1 LGVPLQNKG
10 GMMSKNK
17 KIAIGI
23 ATTFAG
29 IAVFL
34 FLWLKSNSA
43 PISRPEEEQKVN
55 SVVLADFV
63 YQVEEYTTIGLIGD
77 DLNGSLAYIA
87 EEMPTLRKE
96 TMLDFQKNNEQAY
109 LLKNYLPTV
118 NDDILLSTNDIQG
131 LPKNDGWITLSRV
144 GFNSKYTQALVL
156 LGQVAKVNGDI
167 IICNEIFEILQKTG
181 DTWIM
186 QSEVRVMDCELPPSK
201 N

>member
-1 LGVPLQNKG
+1 
-10 GMMSKNK
+10 MSKNK

-23 ATTFAG
+23 VITLAG
-29 IAVFL
+29 IGIFL
-34 FLWLKSNSA
+34 FLWLKPNSA
-43 PISRPEEEQKVN
+43 PTSRPEEEQKVY

-63 YQVEEYTTIGLIGD
+63 YQVEEYTTIGLISD
-77 DLNGSLAYIA
+77 DLNGHLAYVA
-87 EEMPTLRKE
+87 EETPTLRKE
-96 TMLDFQKNNEQAY
+96 TVLDFQNNNEQAY

-131 LPKNDGWITLSRV
+131 LPKSDGWITLSRV

-181 DTWIM
+181 GAWIV
-186 QSEVRVMDCELPPSK
+186 QSEIRVIDCELPPSE